1 MRDFRDAKAM
11 AHSLREALKAKSVS
25 LTHSESLELVART
38 LGLPDWNHLAARIQ
52 SSQPPVATDA
62 VTIPAGA
69 GIPIVPMRDLVV
81 FPQMVAPIFVGR
93 EKTRRAIERALA
105 TDRRVLVVTQRR
117 SADDDPQLDALY
129 AVGVTAAVINCVTL
143 TDGTLKLA
151 ISGLERAA
159 VGKPV
164 ADEFLAA
171 EIAPIAESNG
181 QTDQAVLLSRLV
193 LDAYRMFANVDY
205 SHVPPQLQARLH
217 LPDIG
222 DPSLLADTVAPLL
235 PVSIEQRQQLLETQ
249 RRDRA
254 AGRDPR
260 PDQGG
265 AEGGVG
271 TIRRESAAALFRRHG
286 DHADSRCGRRL
297 PMPPALVIFAVRSS
311 IPGGRC
317 SQGGV
322 KVPTGGKGDVAQ
334 ARERLLPGL
343 PGRRV
348 SRFGVIPKPT
358 VKVRMKE
365 NGCGGPR
372 FCVGQS
378 SFRVP

>member
-11 AHSLREALKAKSVS
+11 AHTLREALKTKSVS

-38 LGLPDWNHLAARIQ
+38 LGLPDWNHLAARIE
-52 SSQPPVATDA
+52 SSLPPLMPAGATNSIT
-62 VTIPAGA
+62 VPAGA

-129 AVGVTAAVINCVTL
+129 PVGVTADVINRVAL

-159 VGKPV
+159 VRKPV
-164 ADEFLAA
+164 AEEFLAA
-171 EIAPIAESNG
+171 EIAPIEESNG
-181 QTDQAVLLSRLV
+181 QTDKAVLLSRLV

-205 SHVPPQLQARLH
+205 SNVPPQLQARLH

-235 PVSIEQRQQLLETQ
+235 PVSIEQRQQLLETSDVTA
-249 RRDRA
+249 RLEAILDLIKA
-254 AGRDPR
+254 A
-260 PDQGG
+260 QK
-265 AEGGVG
+265 
-271 TIRRESAAALFRRHG
+271 AA
-286 DHADSRCGRRL
+286 
-297 PMPPALVIFAVRSS
+297 
-311 IPGGRC
+311 
-317 SQGGV
+317 
-322 KVPTGGKGDVAQ
+322 
-334 ARERLLPGL
+334 
-343 PGRRV
+343 
-348 SRFGVIPKPT
+348 
-358 VKVRMKE
+358 
-365 NGCGGPR
+365 
-372 FCVGQS
+372 
-378 SFRVP
+378 